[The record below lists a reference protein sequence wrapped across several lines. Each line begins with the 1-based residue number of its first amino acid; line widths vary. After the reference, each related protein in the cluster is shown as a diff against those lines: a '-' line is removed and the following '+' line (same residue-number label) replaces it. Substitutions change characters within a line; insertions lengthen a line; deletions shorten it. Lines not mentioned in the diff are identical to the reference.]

1 MATLEVTP
9 VSLEALFALIDH
21 QLAKGMVFLPDAG
34 GVEPLTS
41 CALIVTFEGRS
52 HTVLAEIVY
61 VRDDGA
67 GKGVGLQLPPLDDEM
82 IAALRAL
89 ADPTAAESA
98 APLELVPDLATMPL
112 PDLAA
117 MPLPDL
123 DAMPLPDLHAAPGTL
138 PHATDATLT
147 DEGSP
152 SEGEHDEDDD
162 GDDDTRAPQLHERL
176 RSLSS
181 AEQQRM
187 AATGTLQE
195 RTMLERLYGPNVWE
209 ALISSGRLSPPEVA
223 RIARKGTVPR
233 PILESIGSNGAW
245 LQSTLVQRALLGNPR
260 CPITL
265 AQRVLSSMP
274 KRDLQLV
281 PQQTAYPAPIRQAAK
296 AMLKR

>member
-9 VSLEALFALIDH
+9 RSIEALFALIDH

-61 VRDDGA
+61 VRDDGP
-67 GKGVGLQLPPLDDEM
+67 GRGVGLQLPPLDDEM
-82 IAALRAL
+82 LVALRAL
-89 ADPTAAESA
+89 ADPASA
-98 APLELVPDLATMPL
+98 QPVAPIHVPLPDLADMPL
-112 PDLAA
+112 PDLAD
-117 MPLPDL
+117 MPLPL
-123 DAMPLPDLHAAPGTL
+123 A
-138 PHATDATLT
+138 
-147 DEGSP
+147 DEGAP
-152 SEGEHDEDDD
+152 SEDEPDDDTDD
-162 GDDDTRAPQLHERL
+162 GDADEARAPQLHERV

-233 PILESIGSNGAW
+233 PILEAIGSNGAW

-260 CPITL
+260 CPTTL
-265 AQRVLSSMP
+265 AQRVLSAMP